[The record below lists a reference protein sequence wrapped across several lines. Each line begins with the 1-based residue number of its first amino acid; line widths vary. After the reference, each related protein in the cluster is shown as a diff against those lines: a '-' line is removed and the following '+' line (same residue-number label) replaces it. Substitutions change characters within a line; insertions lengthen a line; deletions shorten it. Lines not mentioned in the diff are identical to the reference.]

1 MTADAQ
7 TNDSSRSRDRRFS
20 VSSNRGA
27 AHHRLRYVEAG
38 GASVD
43 IEECSFCQ
51 SNPEL
56 DWNAEIRNL
65 GAQPLQETEDESD
78 GRPKKY

>member
-1 MTADAQ
+1 MTAETQA
-7 TNDSSRSRDRRFS
+7 NESGLGNDRRFS

-27 AHHRLRYVEAG
+27 ARHRLRYVEAG

-43 IEECSFCQ
+43 TEECSFCQ

-56 DWNAEIRNL
+56 DWRDHQPGNANL
-65 GAQPLQETEDESD
+65 AGA
-78 GRPKKY
+78 GR

>member
-1 MTADAQ
+1 MTADTPPDENGRA
-7 TNDSSRSRDRRFS
+7 RDRRFS

-27 AHHRLRYVEAG
+27 ASHRLRYVEAG

-43 IEECSFCQ
+43 TEECSFCQ

-56 DWNAEIRNL
+56 DWQAESASPAGDTTNA
-65 GAQPLQETEDESD
+65 GK
-78 GRPKKY
+78 RPKQD